1 VLTLDELK
9 RFLRSKPGTTE
20 DTPFGPEHLVYKVM
34 GKIFAVVGWDEE
46 PMTMSLKCEPERVEE
61 LRQVFRAVMPAPY
74 FDKHHWNLVVLD
86 GSVPEPE
93 LLAMV
98 DDSYDLVVR
107 GLSRARRE
115 QLQRRRRTRSR

>member
-1 VLTLDELK
+1 VTTLEKLK
-9 RFLRSKPGTTE
+9 RYLRSKNGATE
-20 DTPFGPEHLVYKVM
+20 ETPFGPEHLVYKVM

-46 PMTMSLKCEPERVEE
+46 PLTMSLKCDPERVEE
-61 LRQVFRAVMPAPY
+61 LRQVFRAVGPAPY
-74 FDKHHWNLVVLD
+74 FDKRHWNLVVLD

-107 GLSRARRE
+107 GLPRARRE
-115 QLQRRRRTRSR
+115 QLQRPRRSRSR